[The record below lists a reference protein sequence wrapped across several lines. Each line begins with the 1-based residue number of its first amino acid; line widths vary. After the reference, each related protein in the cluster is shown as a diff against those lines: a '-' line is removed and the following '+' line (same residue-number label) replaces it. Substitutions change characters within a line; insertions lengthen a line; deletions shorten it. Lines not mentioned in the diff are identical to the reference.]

1 MTAVI
6 ISVSI
11 IFLLLLLM
19 NLSIS
24 VDISYIGGKLDYK
37 VRYFIFKLFPLK
49 KSSGRIKKKNKKNS
63 SAAKENNSEKKSET
77 EKNSDNTENLTEKIS
92 DIMELIESSVPCIKK
107 TAGKISVSNIYVD
120 FISRNEDACICA
132 VNYGIM
138 NGIVYNSLGLICS
151 LFKTT
156 FKSVSVGMRYNQS
169 GNIYDF
175 SFSLKLKLGTG
186 IKTALSILL
195 RYAGMMYNKK
205 SNTERALKN
214 E

>member
-1 MTAVI
+1 MTTVI
-6 ISVSI
+6 IAVAVV
-11 IFLLLLLM
+11 LLLVVLI
-19 NLSIS
+19 NLSVVI
-24 VDISYIGGKLDYK
+24 DISYIGGKLDYK

-49 KSSGRIKKKNKKNS
+49 KFSGKIKNKNKKNS
-63 SAAKENNSEKKSET
+63 ISEAKEENNSKKKFRIGKKSG
-77 EKNSDNTENLTEKIS
+77 NTENLTEKIE
-92 DIMELIESSVPCIKK
+92 DIMQIIECSVPCIKK
-107 TAGKISVSNIYVD
+107 TAQKIAVKNIYID

-138 NGIVYNSLGLICS
+138 NGIVYNALGLICS

-156 FKSVSVGMRYNQS
+156 FKSVSVGMHYNKS

-186 IKTALSILL
+186 IKTALSILFH
-195 RYAGMMYNKK
+195 YMGMMYNKK
-205 SNTERALKN
+205 SDKLK